1 MELFMIGPKRILVA
15 CGTAIATS
23 TVVAK
28 AIEEAMKERGI
39 DVTIRQ
45 CKAAEVR
52 SLVGDADLVVTTTPV
67 PGNLGVPVI
76 HTLAFLTG
84 IGKEDVIEQ
93 IVKALKRK
101 K

>member
-1 MELFMIGPKRILVA
+1 MTVPKRILIA
-15 CGTAIATS
+15 CGTGIATS

-28 AIEEAMKERGI
+28 AIEEALKERSI
-39 DVTIRQ
+39 DVITRQ

-52 SLVGDADLVVTTTPV
+52 SLVGQADLIVTTTPL
-67 PGNLGVPVI
+67 PSNLGVPVI

-84 IGKEDVIEQ
+84 IGKEDAIEQ
-93 IVKALKRK
+93 IVKALQEK